1 MKPINKVP
9 SYWWEFSQ
17 EKNTV
22 IVESDDDRFPV
33 VGKFA
38 YDPDSVDCASLA
50 ISKAEKRIDDLN
62 AGRLDPRKCAKEI
75 QSVK

>member
-1 MKPINKVP
+1 M
-9 SYWWEFSQ
+9 
-17 EKNTV
+17 
-22 IVESDDDRFPV
+22 ESDDDRFPV